1 MSEDMDVLRAK
12 LGETEALARELFEQQ
27 FIRCGGRMPAD
38 PEWDDL
44 EQVERDDWWDR
55 ALDARPLIERERSS
69 RQAWATEALRLESQR
84 DKLLEALREQLTEW
98 RSVKD
103 QSPEFVGRTAGA
115 AEALILAQWVF
126 TAQEGPLDSS
136 ASICACPSDEQAADL
151 VAAGFSR
158 PQCAVHTN
166 TGGEA

>member
-69 RQAWATEALRLESQR
+69 RQAWATEALRLDEELKQER
-84 DKLLEALREQLTEW
+84 KITAAYAEQF
-98 RSVKD
+98 RGS
-103 QSPEFVGRTAGA
+103 
-115 AEALILAQWVF
+115 
-126 TAQEGPLDSS
+126 GP
-136 ASICACPSDEQAADL
+136 
-151 VAAGFSR
+151 R
-158 PQCAVHTN
+158 PQRAVHTN
-166 TGGEA
+166 TGGEQ